1 MEGMNVR
8 WRVKW
13 GLLRLLMELSTLP
26 LVGRACLRLAGWP
39 LGPYKDKRPLANLT
53 RKSYVSPNAQIK
65 CPALSL
71 APNCFID
78 DGVTIY
84 AHSTGGSVTLGQGVH
99 LYRGCILEV
108 GAGGNIIIG
117 EHTHVQA
124 GCHLKGFLRD
134 LRIGANVQLAP
145 HCGLSP
151 YEHTISDP
159 TRPIMAQGI
168 ESKGDIVIEDDVW
181 LGLGANV
188 LDGVTIGK
196 GAVIGAGAV
205 VTRSIPANAI
215 AVGVPARVIGRRG
228 EHAGTQPAD
237 HSDREVE

>member
-1 MEGMNVR
+1 VR

-13 GLLRLLMELSTLP
+13 GLLRVLIEMSTLP
-26 LVGRACLRLAGWP
+26 LLGGLCIRLAGLP

-53 RKSYVSPNAQIK
+53 RKPYISPHAQIK
-65 CPALSL
+65 CPGLRL
-71 APNCFID
+71 GPNCFID
-78 DGVTIY
+78 DNVTIY
-84 AHSTGGSVTLGQGVH
+84 AHGNGGSVTLGQGVH
-99 LYRGCILEV
+99 VYRGTIVEV
-108 GAGGNIIIG
+108 GAGGNVVIG
-117 EHTHVQA
+117 DHTHIQA

-151 YEHTISDP
+151 YQHTISDP

-181 LGLGANV
+181 LGLGVNV
-188 LDGVTIGK
+188 LDGVTIGQ

-205 VTRSIPANAI
+205 VTRSVPAYAI
-215 AVGVPARVIGRRG
+215 AAGVPARIIGRRG
-228 EHAGTQPAD
+228 DKAAGKQPPQ
-237 HSDREVE
+237 HSDIEVE